1 MADTDAPNPATPDTP
16 DARTDT
22 TAAAAEATAL
32 DAVFRPRSIAVIGA
46 GRDRHQIGHEI
57 VHHLVD
63 GGFTGPVYPVNPR
76 AEVVHSMHCYPSV
89 MDAPGP
95 VDLAIIV
102 VPARLVLAVARDCAR
117 KGVGGMVVISAGFAE
132 VGGEGAARQREL
144 VEVCRAHGI
153 RLVGPN
159 CMGVLNTA
167 PGVAMNATF
176 AASTP
181 RPGGAAFLSQ
191 SGALGEAILADA
203 RTLGIGMSMFVSI
216 GNRADVSPA
225 DLLAYWEHDERT
237 RQVLLYMES
246 FGEPERFMA
255 AARRVSR
262 HKPVMVVKSGRT
274 ARGAQAAISHTGSLA
289 SSEAAVD
296 SLFNQC
302 GVLRVDSMKD
312 LFNLA
317 GVVQTGKLPRG
328 GRVAIVTNAGGPA
341 ILATDACEALGLEV
355 VDLQPATRKR
365 LESFLPPEASAANPV
380 DLIAGADA
388 DRFDKALAAVI
399 AGRNVDMVL
408 VMFVS
413 PVMIDAAAV
422 ARVFAQHATRSAKPV
437 VSCLLGKSHGEEAV
451 EVLHAAGVPNYRF
464 PEEAVRALAGLHRL
478 ARLQTRPEVEPPA
491 LEVDTAAGCA
501 ALAAACEAGR
511 EMLKGIE
518 VSELLSAYGIPLVPS
533 RIVNRLSEAIEAA
546 VEFDW
551 PVVLKIQSREV
562 VHKSDRGGVILDIRT
577 ADELI
582 KGWQALEQRFHRRGK
597 SMHVMVQAMRREGVE
612 TFMGAATDPQFG
624 RMLAFGL
631 GGIHVEVLK
640 DVVFRLHPLTPAD
653 AQEMVDGIRAVE
665 MLRGVRGKPPV
676 DREQLVEM
684 LLRLSRLLDDCP
696 EIIELDLN
704 PFLAAYDRADSCVLD
719 ARVRLR
725 LPATE

>member
-1 MADTDAPNPATPDTP
+1 
-16 DARTDT
+16 
-22 TAAAAEATAL
+22 
-32 DAVFRPRSIAVIGA
+32 
-46 GRDRHQIGHEI
+46 
-57 VHHLVD
+57 
-63 GGFTGPVYPVNPR
+63 
-76 AEVVHSMHCYPSV
+76 
-89 MDAPGP
+89 
-95 VDLAIIV
+95 
-102 VPARLVLAVARDCAR
+102 
-117 KGVGGMVVISAGFAE
+117 
-132 VGGEGAARQREL
+132 
-144 VEVCRAHGI
+144 
-153 RLVGPN
+153 
-159 CMGVLNTA
+159 
-167 PGVAMNATF
+167 
-176 AASTP
+176 
-181 RPGGAAFLSQ
+181 
-191 SGALGEAILADA
+191 
-203 RTLGIGMSMFVSI
+203 MSMFVSI

-408 VMFVS
+408 AMFVS